1 MRRKQVKEE
10 TYEPRG
16 GPRTIKRELQA
27 FIPSFNEMFPSQ
39 CEILPKKSRIKRG
52 FKGKQGRVGRVC

>member
-16 GPRTIKRELQA
+16 GPRTILQREFPLLCDVSHSHECFLYFIQERKHKSHLGNVGLKKRHT
-27 FIPSFNEMFPSQ
+27 
-39 CEILPKKSRIKRG
+39 
-52 FKGKQGRVGRVC
+52 